1 MEEFLKRTWIQI
13 DLDALKK
20 NYSAIRERV
29 APQAQIISIVKADA
43 YGHGAVHVARE
54 LYEIGCRFFAV
65 SNLEEALQLRR
76 AGLGGSILILGYT
89 PPEKA
94 AALAVNDVTQA
105 VFDRGYGERLAA
117 CAREN
122 GVIVNVHIK
131 VDTGMTRIGFR
142 YQDSEDDRSSVE
154 DIAEVCRLNGL
165 FAQGIFTHFASADE
179 GEAGEV
185 YTRLQFDLFLDVIA
199 RLEQRGIVFE
209 MRHCCNSAATLCYP
223 EMQLD
228 AVRPGIIL
236 YGLFPSDS
244 VRSSCTLYPAMEL
257 KTVIS
262 MVKEVAAGSKISYGR
277 TFTAEREMRVATV
290 PVGYADGYPRALSG
304 RAWMLVNGQ
313 KAPVVGRV
321 CMDQTMLDV
330 TDIPDVE
337 EGMEVTVFGRDHG
350 ESISVEALSQMC
362 GLINYELI
370 CGISKRVP
378 QVYLKN
384 GTFYDMVDY
393 LTK

>member
-13 DLDALKK
+13 DLDALKQ
-20 NYSAIRERV
+20 NYNAIRERV
-29 APQAQIISIVKADA
+29 SPGAQIISIVKADA

-94 AALAVNDVTQA
+94 ETLAVNDITQA
-105 VFDRGYGERLAA
+105 VFDRGYGEHLAA
-117 CAREN
+117 CARES

-142 YQDSEDDRSSVE
+142 YQDSEDDRASVD
-154 DIAEVCRLNGL
+154 DIESVCRLDGL

-179 GEAGEV
+179 GADGEV

-199 RLEQRGIVFE
+199 RLGQRGVQFE
-209 MRHCCNSAATLCYP
+209 MRHCCNSAATLYYP

-228 AVRPGIIL
+228 GVRPGIIL
-236 YGLFPSDS
+236 YGLYPSDA
-244 VRSSCTLYPAMEL
+244 VRGACPLRPVMEL
-257 KTVIS
+257 KTVVS
-262 MVKEVAAGSKISYGR
+262 MVKDVPAGSKISYGR
-277 TFTAEREMRVATV
+277 TFTAEKEMRVATV

-304 RAWMLVNGQ
+304 KAYMLINGQ
-313 KAPVVGRV
+313 KAPVVGRI

-330 TDIPDVE
+330 TEIPGVQ
-337 EGMEVTVFGRDHG
+337 EGMEVTAFGTDHG
-350 ESISVEALSQMC
+350 ASVTVDDLSQMC
-362 GLINYELI
+362 GVINYEII

-378 QVYLKN
+378 QVYLKDVN
-384 GTFYDMVDY
+384 FYNVVVY
-393 LTK
+393 NTN